1 MTYYKKQIQKLL
13 QLTVKQRNSVEV
25 KTERMVQPMTD
36 YPLGTVLGAYENEEL
51 TEKKHLV

>member
-13 QLTVKQRNSVEV
+13 QLTVKQRNSVEI